1 MAIIEELN
9 DEIFIKRFE
18 DYDRLKTDKTGGN
31 FTRKGLKVLFKY
43 LDELSEDTAQNI
55 KLDVIALCCDY
66 SEYKNLDE
74 YLKDFYTTDEINE
87 KFAEFKENFDDETA
101 KEQFN
106 EEIEKE
112 INDKTIIIK
121 FSDDLND
128 GFIIQNY

>member
-31 FTRKGLKVLFKY
+31 FTRQGLKVLFKY

-74 YLKDFYTTDEINE
+74 YLKDYSNQHGDELV
-87 KFAEFKENFDDETA
+87 KGFKN
-101 KEQFN
+101 KEDFKVRI
-106 EEIEKE
+106 EEE
-112 INDKTIIIK
+112 INDKTILIK